1 MTRLYIVLVML
12 FLCSPLQAQLKSG
25 TRWADPSVVKLM
37 IEFPGQGYN
46 ATWNLFRCDCGDLLV
61 RSDLHVP
68 GETVSGDV
76 VLVEQQVVLS
86 RGFGEYADQAAASL
100 DTAALMLQLA
110 LRLLEHTVP
119 GGPAQVK
126 SRVEVAFSEPT
137 IHLHL
142 DTGAAAGSFFAPWS
156 VEGTVEPGGEDERR
170 FQLQFTFMGG
180 TPQEPI
186 QGTMRLNGLADFAE
200 TAFPVSADEPLDGWN
215 LDWRDTGLP
224 GATDADT
231 PLPPAATISELR
243 EALKQR

>member
-1 MTRLYIVLVML
+1 MKRAMILLATLAL
-12 FLCSPLQAQLKSG
+12 SAPLPAQLTSS

-61 RSDLHVP
+61 RSDLNVP

-76 VLVEQQVVLS
+76 LLVEQQVVLS
-86 RGFGEYADQAAASL
+86 RGFGKYADQAAASI

-126 SRVEVAFSEPT
+126 NQVEVAFSEPT

-156 VEGTVEPGGEDERR
+156 VEGTVEPGSDDQRR
-170 FQLQFTFMGG
+170 FQLEFTFMGG
-180 TPQEPI
+180 TPQEPVE
-186 QGTMRLNGLADFAE
+186 GTMQLNGLADFADSV
-200 TAFPVSADEPLDGWN
+200 FPMPDDELLDGWN
-215 LDWRDTGLP
+215 LDWRDSGLP
-224 GATDADT
+224 GAADADT
-231 PLPPAATISELR
+231 PLPQAVTLGELR
-243 EALKQR
+243 NVLKQR